1 MADNTAELWSWVD
14 AQPEY
19 AAEVPEGALVT
30 AVLVTRNGESWLPDA
45 LDSLAALTTRPGRLI
60 AVDNGSEDSTGEI
73 LAGALAAG
81 TVTAVVPGEAGWGF
95 GDAVAKALDGID
107 PTTWLWFLHD
117 DIAVMPDTL
126 QRLLVQTAKTPDADI
141 VVPMLLRP
149 GRRHHAAR
157 ISELGA
163 SISHAGRRELGLEPG
178 EIGQGQHDP
187 APVLGGSTCGMLIGW
202 SQFEAL
208 GGFDPALP
216 MHRDGV
222 ELGWRATL
230 AGGIAVTCPDA
241 RIIHRQVSLRGLRDG
256 TLAEQRH
263 RSETGFDQF
272 LGMRAVLAHER
283 GLAALGTAIRLT
295 IGTLIRALGL
305 LLGKRPEAT
314 VEDFRA
320 LGDLI
325 VAGSGT
331 RSLRRRVTS
340 LPATRET
347 RRRADKL
354 RPHTL
359 SGLGRMAD
367 QTLGKVQDRVRL
379 LTESGDMTLDD
390 LTGDDFAG
398 GRTDTRVVW
407 PWIAGAAALLAL
419 VVAGRRLI
427 GTGTLVST
435 GLLPAPDTI
444 AAAVRGYLERP
455 AGAVVSPAPW
465 EGLAAVVGIPGIF
478 PTWAAVA
485 ALWLAVPVCSIAMAA
500 FLQPLV
506 RNSTLRWL
514 AALVYALLPALV
526 GGYARG
532 QVWLAMWTLLL
543 PLYGASLDRWPGD
556 GSGVAKLREPAWA
569 ALLLTLASAIVPA
582 AYVPGAVALIVVGLR
597 RGGRI
602 RAAVTAVI
610 PVVVLAPWLPS
621 LVSYPWR
628 LLTGPDPSL
637 GSPDLVPSWW
647 LFLGRSAGAG
657 LPPLWV
663 SAVALGLL
671 WVGVTL
677 ALVQVLDAWRFAAVG
692 VAFVLLAV
700 GLSRLVLPVATG
712 HVRPE
717 VTMWLVAGFG
727 GLVVALVSGL
737 DHARRRLAAQSFGV
751 AQAVT
756 AAVAVVGALLVV
768 ASLGWYV
775 VGGLGGPLHRQQADT
790 LPRYI
795 LDTESGPSQSRT
807 LIVSLSGGSVS
818 WALHDADHVVW
829 GDGETGLPPSQPEVR
844 KAVEGVVAQISA
856 ARQDDAVATQLET
869 LGVVHVQVRG
879 ITPEVSAALAASP
892 GIARGGE
899 GNGITV
905 FTVVSHPA
913 RVMLVTTDGTKAVT
927 GPIATSTTGTLFLSE
942 ATDPRWQVSVGG
954 VPLARTTSP
963 DWRPA
968 FVVDGQTG
976 DVTVTL
982 AQDPWWGWMAL
993 AQLLALILLALF
1005 AAPAVSRE
1013 SDHYRAGRRSLGDA
1027 P

>member
-1 MADNTAELWSWVD
+1 MADMSAELWSWVD

-19 AAEVPEGALVT
+19 TAEVPEGALVT
-30 AVLVTRNGESWLPDA
+30 AVLVTRNGEDWLPDA
-45 LDSLAALTTRPGRLI
+45 LDSLSALTTRPGRLI
-60 AVDNGSEDSTGEI
+60 AVDNGSEDGTAEI
-73 LAGALAAG
+73 LASALAAG
-81 TVTAVVPGEAGWGF
+81 ALTSVIAGEAGWGF
-95 GDAVAKALDGID
+95 GDAIAKALEGIE

-117 DIAVMPDTL
+117 DIVVMPDTL
-126 QRLLVQTAKTPDADI
+126 QRMLVQTAQSPDADI

-187 APVLGGSTCGMLIGW
+187 TTVLGGSTCGMLILW

-222 ELGWRATL
+222 DLGWRATL

-241 RIIHRQVSLRGLRDG
+241 RIVHRQVSLRGLRTG
-256 TLAEQRH
+256 TLAQQRH
-263 RSETGFDQF
+263 RTETGFDQF

-283 GLAALGTAIRLT
+283 GLAAFGTAIRLT
-295 IGTLIRALGL
+295 IGTLFRALGL
-305 LLGKRPEAT
+305 LLGKRPESS
-314 VEDFRA
+314 VEELRA

-325 VAGSGT
+325 VAGRGT
-331 RSLRRRVTS
+331 RALRRRVAT

-347 RRRADKL
+347 HRRVEKL

-359 SGLGRMAD
+359 SGLARAAD
-367 QTLGKVQDRVRL
+367 QTWSKLQDRVRL
-379 LTESGDMTLDD
+379 LTESSDMSLDS
-390 LTGDDFAG
+390 LTGDDYAG
-398 GRTDTRVVW
+398 GRTDTRAIW
-407 PWIAGAAALLAL
+407 PWIAGAVALLAL
-419 VVAGRRLI
+419 VVAGRRLV
-427 GTGTLVST
+427 GTGSLIST

-455 AGAVVSPAPW
+455 AGALVPPAPW
-465 EGLAAVVGIPGIF
+465 EGLAAIVGVPGIF

-485 ALWLAVPVCSIAMAA
+485 ALWVAVPVCSIAMAA
-500 FLQPLV
+500 FLQPFV
-506 RNSTLRWL
+506 RSATLRWL

-556 GSGVAKLREPAWA
+556 GSRVDRLREPAWA
-569 ALLLTLASAIVPA
+569 ALLLTLATAIVPA
-582 AYVPGAVALIVVGLR
+582 AYLPGAIALLVVGFV

-602 RAAVTAVI
+602 RAIVTAVI

-621 LVSYPWR
+621 LAAYPWR
-628 LLTGPDPSL
+628 LLTGPEPAL
-637 GSPDLVPSWW
+637 GSLDAVPSWW
-647 LFLGRSAGAG
+647 LFLGRSAGLG

-671 WVGVTL
+671 WAGVAL
-677 ALVQVLDAWRFAAVG
+677 ALVQVLDSWRFAAVG
-692 VAFVLLAV
+692 VAFVLVAV
-700 GLSRLVLPVATG
+700 GLSRLVVPVATG
-712 HVRPE
+712 QVRPE

-727 GLVVALVSGL
+727 ALVVSMVAGL
-737 DHARRRLAAQSFGV
+737 DQARRRLATQSFGV
-751 AQAVT
+751 AQAVS
-756 AAVAVVGALLVV
+756 ASVAVVGALLVL
-768 ASLGWYV
+768 ASFGWYV
-775 VGGLGGPLHRQQADT
+775 VGGLGGPLHRQQTDT
-790 LPRYI
+790 LPKYI
-795 LDTESGPSQSRT
+795 LDSESGPSQSRT
-807 LIVSLSGGSVS
+807 LVVSLAEGRVS
-818 WALHDADHVVW
+818 WMLHEADHVTW
-829 GDGETGLPPSQPEVR
+829 GDGETGVPPAQADVR
-844 KAVEGVVAQISA
+844 RAVEGVVAQIAA
-856 ARQDDAVATQLET
+856 ARQDDAVASQLQR
-869 LGVVHVQVRG
+869 LGVVHIQVRG
-879 ITPEVSAALAASP
+879 ITPEVSSALAASP

-899 GNGITV
+899 GNGVTV

-913 RVMLVTTDGTKAVT
+913 RVMLMATDGAKPVT
-927 GPIATSTTGTLFLSE
+927 GSIDTATTGTLFLSE
-942 ATDPRWQVSVGG
+942 ASDDRWQVSVGG
-954 VPLARTTSP
+954 VPLQRATSP

-968 FVVDGQTG
+968 FVLDGQTG

-982 AQDPWWGWMAL
+982 AHDTWSGWIAL

-1013 SDHYRAGRRSLGDA
+1013 SDDYRAGRRSLGGGA
-1027 P
+1027 

>member
-1 MADNTAELWSWVD
+1 MADMTAELWSWVD
-14 AQPEY
+14 AQPEST
-19 AAEVPEGALVT
+19 AEVPQGARVT

-45 LDSLAALTTRPGRLI
+45 LASLAALTTQPGRLI

-95 GDAVAKALDGID
+95 GDAVAKALDGME

-126 QRLLVQTAKTPDADI
+126 QRLLVQTAESPDADI

-187 APVLGGSTCGMLIGW
+187 SPVLGGSTCGMLILW

-208 GGFDPALP
+208 GGFDPAIP

-222 ELGWRATL
+222 DLGWRATL

-241 RIIHRQVSLRGLRDG
+241 RIIHRQVSLRGLREG
-256 TLAEQRH
+256 TLADQRH
-263 RSETGFDQF
+263 RTETGFDQF
-272 LGMRAVLAHER
+272 LGMRTVLAHER

-295 IGTLIRALGL
+295 LGTLLRALGL
-305 LLGKRPEAT
+305 LIGKRPEAS
-314 VEDFRA
+314 VEEIRA

-325 VAGSGT
+325 VAGTGT
-331 RSLRRRVTS
+331 RALRRRVTS
-340 LPATRET
+340 LPTTRET
-347 RRRADKL
+347 QRRVEKL

-359 SGLGRMAD
+359 SGLARMAD
-367 QTLGKVQDRVRL
+367 QTWGKVQDRVRL
-379 LTESGDMTLDD
+379 LTESGDITLDD

-398 GRTDTRVVW
+398 GRTDTRVAW
-407 PWIAGAAALLAL
+407 PWIAGAVALLAI
-419 VVAGRRLI
+419 VVAGRRLF
-427 GTGTLVST
+427 GTGALVST

-444 AAAVRGYLERP
+444 AAALRGYLERP

-465 EGLAAVVGIPGIF
+465 EGLAAIAGIPGIF

-485 ALWLAVPVCSIAMAA
+485 ALWLAVPVCSLAMAA
-500 FLQPLV
+500 FLRPFV
-506 RNSTLRWL
+506 RSAALRWL

-543 PLYGASLDRWPGD
+543 PLYGASLDRWPGG
-556 GSGVAKLREPAWA
+556 GSKVDRLREPAWA
-569 ALLLTLASAIVPA
+569 ALLLTLATAIVPA
-582 AYVPGAVALIVVGLR
+582 AYVPGAFAVIVVGIL

-602 RAAVTAVI
+602 RAAVTAII

-621 LVSYPWR
+621 LISYPGR
-628 LLTGPDPSL
+628 LLTGPEPSL
-637 GSPDLVPSWW
+637 GSLDAVPSWW
-647 LFLGRSAGAG
+647 LFLGRSAGQG

-663 SAVALGLL
+663 SAAALGLL
-671 WVGVTL
+671 WVGVAL
-677 ALVQVLDAWRFAAVG
+677 ALVQVLDGWRFAAVG
-692 VAFVLLAV
+692 VAFVLVAV
-700 GLSRLVLPVATG
+700 GLSRLVVPVATG
-712 HVRPE
+712 QVRPE
-717 VTMWLVAGFG
+717 VTMWLVVGFG
-727 GLVVALVSGL
+727 CLVVALVSGL
-737 DHARRRLAAQSFGV
+737 DHARRRLAAQSFGI
-751 AQAVT
+751 AQAVS
-756 AAVAVVGALLVV
+756 ASVAVVGALLVV
-768 ASLGWYV
+768 ASFGWYV

-807 LIVSLSGGSVS
+807 LVVSLSGGSVS
-818 WALHDADHVVW
+818 WVLHQADHIVW

-844 KAVEGVVAQISA
+844 QAVEGVVAQISA
-856 ARQDDAVATQLET
+856 ARQDDGVATQLQA
-869 LGVVHVQVRG
+869 LGVVHIQVRG

-899 GNGITV
+899 GNGTTV

-913 RVMLVTTDGTKAVT
+913 RVMLATMEGTKAVT
-927 GPIATSTTGTLFLSE
+927 EPIATSTTGTLFLSE
-942 ATDPRWQVSVGG
+942 ATDPRWRVSVGG
-954 VPLARTTSP
+954 VALARTTSS

-976 DVTVTL
+976 DVVVTL
-982 AQDPWWGWMAL
+982 AQDRWSVWMAL

-1013 SDHYRAGRRSLGDA
+1013 SDDYRAGRRSLGGA
-1027 P
+1027 A

>member
-1 MADNTAELWSWVD
+1 MADMSAELWSWVD

-19 AAEVPEGALVT
+19 TAEVPEGALVT
-30 AVLVTRNGESWLPDA
+30 AVLVTRNGEDWLPDA
-45 LDSLAALTTRPGRLI
+45 LDSLSALTTRPGRLI
-60 AVDNGSEDSTGEI
+60 AVDNGSEDGTAEI
-73 LAGALAAG
+73 LANALAAG
-81 TVTAVVPGEAGWGF
+81 ALTSVIAGEAGWGF
-95 GDAVAKALDGID
+95 GDAIAKALEGIE

-117 DIAVMPDTL
+117 DIVVMPDTL
-126 QRLLVQTAKTPDADI
+126 QRMLVQTAQSPDADI

-187 APVLGGSTCGMLIGW
+187 TTVLGGSTCGMLILW

-222 ELGWRATL
+222 DLGWRATL

-241 RIIHRQVSLRGLRDG
+241 RIVHRQVSLRGLRTG
-256 TLAEQRH
+256 TLAQQRH
-263 RSETGFDQF
+263 RTETGFDQF

-283 GLAALGTAIRLT
+283 GLAALGTAIRLA
-295 IGTLIRALGL
+295 IGTLFRALGL
-305 LLGKRPEAT
+305 LLGKRPESS
-314 VEDFRA
+314 VEEFRA

-325 VAGSGT
+325 VAGRGT
-331 RSLRRRVTS
+331 RALRRRVAT

-347 RRRADKL
+347 HRRVEKL

-359 SGLGRMAD
+359 SGLARAAD
-367 QTLGKVQDRVRL
+367 QTWSKLQDRVRL
-379 LTESGDMTLDD
+379 LTESSDMSLDS
-390 LTGDDFAG
+390 LTGDDYAG
-398 GRTDTRVVW
+398 GRTDTRAIW
-407 PWIAGAAALLAL
+407 PWIAGAVALLAL
-419 VVAGRRLI
+419 VVAGRRLV
-427 GTGTLVST
+427 GTGSLIST

-455 AGAVVSPAPW
+455 AGALVPPAPW
-465 EGLAAVVGIPGIF
+465 EGLAAIVGVPGIF

-485 ALWLAVPVCSIAMAA
+485 ALWVAVPVCSIAMAA
-500 FLQPLV
+500 FLQPFV
-506 RNSTLRWL
+506 RSATLRWL

-556 GSGVAKLREPAWA
+556 GSRVDRLREPAWA
-569 ALLLTLASAIVPA
+569 ALLLTLATAIVPA
-582 AYVPGAVALIVVGLR
+582 AYLPGAIALLVVGFV

-602 RAAVTAVI
+602 RAIVTAVI

-621 LVSYPWR
+621 LAAYPWR
-628 LLTGPDPSL
+628 LLAGPEPAL
-637 GSPDLVPSWW
+637 GSLDAVPSWW
-647 LFLGRSAGAG
+647 LFLGRSAGLG

-671 WVGVTL
+671 WAGVAL
-677 ALVQVLDAWRFAAVG
+677 ALVQVLDSWRFAAVG
-692 VAFVLLAV
+692 VAFVLVAV
-700 GLSRLVLPVATG
+700 GLSRLVVPVATG
-712 HVRPE
+712 QVRPE

-727 GLVVALVSGL
+727 ALVVSMVAGL
-737 DHARRRLAAQSFGV
+737 DQARRRLATQSFGV
-751 AQAVT
+751 AQAVS
-756 AAVAVVGALLVV
+756 ASVAVVGALLVL
-768 ASLGWYV
+768 ASFGWYV
-775 VGGLGGPLHRQQADT
+775 VGGLGGPLHRQQTDT
-790 LPRYI
+790 LPKYI
-795 LDTESGPSQSRT
+795 LDSESGPSQSRT
-807 LIVSLSGGSVS
+807 LVVSLAEGRVS
-818 WALHDADHVVW
+818 WMLHEADHVTW
-829 GDGETGLPPSQPEVR
+829 GDGETGVPPAQADVR
-844 KAVEGVVAQISA
+844 RAVEGVVAQIAA
-856 ARQDDAVATQLET
+856 ARQDDAVASQLQR
-869 LGVVHVQVRG
+869 LGVVHIQVRG
-879 ITPEVSAALAASP
+879 ITPEVSSALAASP

-899 GNGITV
+899 GNGVTV

-913 RVMLVTTDGTKAVT
+913 RVMLMATDGARPVT
-927 GPIATSTTGTLFLSE
+927 GSIDTATTGTLFLSE
-942 ATDPRWQVSVGG
+942 ASDDRWQVSVGG
-954 VPLARTTSP
+954 VPLQRATSP

-968 FVVDGQTG
+968 FVLDGQTG

-982 AQDPWWGWMAL
+982 AHDTWSGWIAL

-1013 SDHYRAGRRSLGDA
+1013 SDDYRAGRRSLGGGA
-1027 P
+1027 